1 MSDDAKLNQLVAEI
15 TRIVRKIQEFDAE
28 SIRTDGA
35 PSDPPNLDETVEAV
49 KGLVWSYQK
58 INLST
63 LKEFPLGV
71 LQDTYEHATEHYNP
85 LKRTLDLKKKGKY
98 GQSNDGIETLLAT
111 YRYTHQRLNSTILYS
126 SLLSSDVGKAKQ
138 DFEKQSSALLKGWQE
153 QQQESLKE
161 LQEKQQELFKKLQK
175 TQQESDNILA
185 TLREDAAEIGISQQA
200 VYFAKEADFHQT
212 EQKKWF
218 KGAIGAAVVLIAT
231 IFVGLFYLTPAEDS
245 STSVYFQFIIA
256 KILLFST
263 VAYALFFCVKNY
275 MAHRHNYVVNKHRQN
290 ALHTFRTLVEAG
302 TSKHAQDIVL
312 TQAAQCI
319 FSPQD
324 SGYVKRNS
332 NDQNSL
338 NILPIESA
346 KTINDS

>member
-1 MSDDAKLNQLVAEI
+1 MG
-15 TRIVRKIQEFDAE
+15 KI
-28 SIRTDGA
+28 
-35 PSDPPNLDETVEAV
+35 
-49 KGLVWSYQK
+49 
-58 INLST
+58 
-63 LKEFPLGV
+63 
-71 LQDTYEHATEHYNP
+71 
-85 LKRTLDLKKKGKY
+85 
-98 GQSNDGIETLLAT
+98 
-111 YRYTHQRLNSTILYS
+111 
-126 SLLSSDVGKAKQ
+126 KQ
-138 DFEKQSSALLKGWQE
+138 DIEKQSTQVTEFLEQSRQETTEVLDQAKNALEEARKV
-153 QQQESLKE
+153 
-161 LQEKQQELFKKLQK
+161 
-175 TQQESDNILA
+175 
-185 TLREDAAEIGISQQA
+185 AAEHGVSKQA
-200 VYFAKEADFHQT
+200 AYFAEEADFHQT

-290 ALHTFRTLVEAG
+290 ALQTFRTLVEAG
-302 TSKHAQDIVL
+302 TSDHAQDIVL

-338 NILPIESA
+338 NILPIEGA
-346 KTINDS
+346 KAIKDS